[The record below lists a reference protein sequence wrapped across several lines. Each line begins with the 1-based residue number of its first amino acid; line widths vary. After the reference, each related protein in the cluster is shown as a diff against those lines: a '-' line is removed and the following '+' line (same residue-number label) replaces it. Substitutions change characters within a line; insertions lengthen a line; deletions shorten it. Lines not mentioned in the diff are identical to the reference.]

1 MVRTV
6 AMAIAKVAIT
16 AVMETESIT
25 ITVSVPEV
33 FLEHRPAKI
42 IRTATETVRAVDL
55 TVRADSTAVQTVRAV
70 DLTVRADL
78 TAVQTD
84 RTVDLTVD
92 QIRVEDRDLAAVR
105 DLAVEDRDL
114 EEHQLHLQ
122 FLNRKDL
129 ERRHLKAK
137 NRFTTTARTKKS
149 FLTKRNFTRRRQLLL
164 QA

>member
-1 MVRTV
+1 VVRTV
-6 AMAIAKVAIT
+6 VMAIAKVAIT
-16 AVMETESIT
+16 AVRETEIIT
-25 ITVSVPEV
+25 ITVSVLEV

-55 TVRADSTAVQTVRAV
+55 TVRADLTAVQTDRAV

-84 RTVDLTVD
+84 RADLTVD

-105 DLAVEDRDL
+105 DLAVEDLDL
-114 EEHQLHLQ
+114 AEHQLHLQ

-129 ERRHLKAK
+129 EKRHLKAK
-137 NRFTTTARTKKS
+137 NRFTTTARTRKS

>member
-6 AMAIAKVAIT
+6 VMAIAKVAIT
-16 AVMETESIT
+16 AVMETEIIT

-55 TVRADSTAVQTVRAV
+55 TVRADSTAVQTDRAV

-84 RTVDLTVD
+84 RADLTVD
-92 QIRVEDRDLAAVR
+92 QIRVEDQDLAAVR

-129 ERRHLKAK
+129 EKRHLKAK

>member
-6 AMAIAKVAIT
+6 AMAIARVAIT
-16 AVMETESIT
+16 AVMETEIIT

-42 IRTATETVRAVDL
+42 IRTATE
-55 TVRADSTAVQTVRAV
+55 TVRAV

>member
-1 MVRTV
+1 
-6 AMAIAKVAIT
+6 MAIAKVAIT
-16 AVMETESIT
+16 AVMETEIIT

-42 IRTATETVRAVDL
+42 IRTATE
-55 TVRADSTAVQTVRAV
+55 TVRAV

>member
-1 MVRTV
+1 
-6 AMAIAKVAIT
+6 MAIAKVAIT
-16 AVMETESIT
+16 AVMETEIIT

-84 RTVDLTVD
+84 RADLTVD
-92 QIRVEDRDLAAVR
+92 QIRVEDQDLAAVR

-129 ERRHLKAK
+129 EKRHLKAK

-164 QA
+164 QV

>member
-1 MVRTV
+1 VVRTV
-6 AMAIAKVAIT
+6 VMAIAKVAIT
-16 AVMETESIT
+16 AVMETEIIT

-55 TVRADSTAVQTVRAV
+55 TVRADSTAVQTDRAV

-84 RTVDLTVD
+84 RADLTVD
-92 QIRVEDRDLAAVR
+92 KIRVEDQDLAAVR

>member
-6 AMAIAKVAIT
+6 AMAIARVAIT
-16 AVMETESIT
+16 AVMETEIIT

-55 TVRADSTAVQTVRAV
+55 TVRAD
-70 DLTVRADL
+70 L

-92 QIRVEDRDLAAVR
+92 QIRVEDR

>member
-1 MVRTV
+1 
-6 AMAIAKVAIT
+6 
-16 AVMETESIT
+16 METEIIT

-55 TVRADSTAVQTVRAV
+55 TVRADSTAVQTDRAV

-84 RTVDLTVD
+84 RADLTVD
-92 QIRVEDRDLAAVR
+92 KIRVEDQDLAAVR